1 MSREAFNLIM
11 AGLEEALEVAR
22 NTPPLTPFKA
32 FFTDHTTMGISAATA
47 AEARTIA
54 NEAARKR
61 GTLVSKIKVI
71 KEQPSN
77 D

>member
-1 MSREAFNLIM
+1 MLDRSS
-11 AGLEEALEVAR
+11 
-22 NTPPLTPFKA
+22 PPLTPFKA

-54 NEAARKR
+54 NETARKR
-61 GTLVSKIKVI
+61 GTLVAKIKVI
-71 KEQPSN
+71 KEQARN